1 MPTFEKGIEISA
13 PSPLVWSIIADPSY
27 VPKLYPHIIAV
38 SPSHSR
44 IAAVGKSVV
53 VTAKISGRKMLATL
67 VATEV
72 VPNKRL
78 SYKHGPEG
86 FLEKY
91 LCSIVLEPTK
101 KGTRVTERVEYDA
114 RESYLGE
121 IASKVLVNRLVKGN
135 IVESLM
141 NLKELAELE
150 ELPVRKKA

>member
-1 MPTFEKGIEISA
+1 VPTFEKSIEISA
-13 PSPLVWSIIADPSY
+13 PPQMVWSLIADPSY
-27 VPKLYPHIIAV
+27 VPKLYPHVIAV

-44 IAAVGKSVV
+44 IATVGKSVV

-72 VPNKRL
+72 VPNKRF

-91 LCSIVLEPTK
+91 VCSIVLEPTK

-114 RESYLGE
+114 HGGYLGE
-121 IASKVLVNRLVKGN
+121 IASKVLVNRLVRGN
-135 IVESLM
+135 IIESLM

-150 ELPVRKKA
+150 EHPASRKA